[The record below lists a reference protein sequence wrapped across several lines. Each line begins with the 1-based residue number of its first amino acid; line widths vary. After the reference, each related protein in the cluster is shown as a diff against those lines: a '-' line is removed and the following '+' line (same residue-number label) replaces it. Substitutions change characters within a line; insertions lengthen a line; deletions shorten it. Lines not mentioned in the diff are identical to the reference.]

1 MTSLETTGNPNPLDL
16 AFLGERLAEFNDG
29 DVGASGRQALAV
41 LVRDESKAIVGGISG
56 YTAWGWLYVQ
66 WLWVDALQRGRGMAG
81 RMLEAAETE
90 ALARGCHGALIDTFS
105 PVAAKTYER
114 QGYSRFGELADFPI
128 GRSRIFLQKRLSAVA
143 SPGQPPAG

>member
-1 MTSLETTGNPNPLDL
+1 MTTLETTGKPDPLDL

-41 LVRDESKAIVGGISG
+41 FVRDASNAIVGGISG

-66 WLWVDALQRGRGMAG
+66 WLWVDASQRGQGMAG

-90 ALARGCHGALIDTFS
+90 AVVRGCHGALIDTFS
-105 PVAAKTYER
+105 PVAARTYER
-114 QGYSRFGELADFPI
+114 QGYVRFGELADFPV
-128 GRSRIFLQKRLSAVA
+128 GRSRIFLQKRLGAATSAGEP
-143 SPGQPPAG
+143 SAG